1 MISLK
6 KLLLALCLILS
17 FAAQA
22 QMLNDTPF
30 DATIDHPKFAKGK
43 GPAVLFDA
51 GHFNFI
57 VHMGLANPLIDVA
70 NADGYRVTVDSM
82 KFTKSYLSKYK
93 LIVIFPAMPF
103 KFGSKKQVTDEITF
117 TSDELSA
124 LHDWVKEGGSLLM
137 FNEHAPI
144 DKSVTPLF
152 NKFGIQLSIGIVVD
166 SVYHDTSSK
175 AANKETLLMFTRS
188 NGLLNSGHP
197 ITKGEREGEEINKIM
212 TYGGGGLKG
221 VGYTNIFKLSPSST
235 IKKYS
240 GSEPTG
246 TADSQAL
253 AGKFGKGKVVALGD
267 CNGFTAMYVMQG
279 SNKLSAG
286 MQVAEYDWKQFA
298 INTFHWL
305 SK

>member
-1 MISLK
+1 MK
-6 KLLLALCLILS
+6 KLLLIFCLIFS
-17 FAAQA
+17 IAAHG

-30 DATIDHPKFAKGK
+30 DATINHPKYLKGK

-70 NADGYRVTVDSM
+70 TADGYRVTVDSM
-82 KFTKSYLSKYK
+82 KFTKPYLANYK
-93 LIVIFPAMPF
+93 MIVIFPAMPF
-103 KFGSKKQVTDEITF
+103 KFGSKKQVTNEITF
-117 TSDELSA
+117 TSDELNA
-124 LHDWVKEGGSLLM
+124 LHDWVKKGGSLLM
-137 FNEHAPI
+137 FSEHAPI

-166 SVYHDTSSK
+166 SIYHDSSSK
-175 AANKETLLMFTRS
+175 ATNKESLLMFTRN
-188 NGLLNSGHP
+188 NGLLNPNDP
-197 ITKGEREGEEINKIM
+197 ITKGERKGEEINKIM

-221 VGYTNIFKLSPSST
+221 AGYTNIFKLSPSST

-240 GSEPTG
+240 GSEPSG

-279 SNKLSAG
+279 STKLSAG

-298 INTFHWL
+298 LNTFHWL
-305 SK
+305 TK

>member
-1 MISLK
+1 MK
-6 KLLLALCLILS
+6 KFLLALPLILS
-17 FAAQA
+17 FIVQG

-30 DATIDHPKFAKGK
+30 DATTDHPKYAKDK

-57 VHMGLANPLIDVA
+57 VHLGLANPLIDVA
-70 NADGYRVTVDSM
+70 TADGYRVTVDSM
-82 KFTKSYLSKYK
+82 KFTKSYLSNFKI
-93 LIVIFPAMPF
+93 IVIFPAMPF

-117 TSDELSA
+117 TSDELNA
-124 LHDWVKEGGSLLM
+124 LHEWVDEGGSLLM

-152 NKFGIQLSIGIVVD
+152 NKFGIQLSIGIIVD
-166 SVYHDTSSK
+166 SIYHDTSSI
-175 AANKETLLMFTRS
+175 AANKESLLMFTRS
-188 NGLLNSGHP
+188 NGLLNTQHP
-197 ITKGEREGEEINKIM
+197 ITQGERKDETINKIM

-221 VGYTNIFKLSPSST
+221 KGYVNIFKLSPSAT

-240 GSEPTG
+240 VSEPSG
-246 TADSQAL
+246 IADSQAL
-253 AGKFGKGKVVALGD
+253 AGNFGKGKVVALGD

-286 MQVAEYDWKQFA
+286 MQVREYDWKQFA
-298 INTFHWL
+298 LNTFHWL

>member
-1 MISLK
+1 MK
-6 KLLLALCLILS
+6 KLLLAFYLILS
-17 FAAQA
+17 FIARG

-30 DATIDHPKFAKGK
+30 DATINHPKYARGK

-70 NADGYRVTVDSM
+70 TADGYRVIVDSM
-82 KFTKSYLSKYK
+82 KFTKPYLSNYK
-93 LIVIFPAMPF
+93 MIVIFPAMPF
-103 KFGSKKQVTDEITF
+103 KFGSKKQVIDEITF
-117 TSDELSA
+117 TSDELNA
-124 LHDWVKEGGSLLM
+124 LHNWVKEGGSLLM
-137 FNEHAPI
+137 FSEHAPI

-166 SVYHDTSSK
+166 SIYHDSSSK
-175 AANKETLLMFTRS
+175 ATNKETLLLFTRR
-188 NGLLNSGHP
+188 NGLLNAGHP
-197 ITKGEREGEEINKIM
+197 ITRGVRKGEEINKIM

-221 VGYTNIFKLSPSST
+221 AGYTNIFKLSPSST

-240 GSEPTG
+240 RSEASGSP
-246 TADSQAL
+246 DSQAI

-298 INTFHWL
+298 INTLHWL